1 MKKQLI
7 FIGLFLF
14 LGVWAAQAQ
23 PRKEMKGM
31 GKERIQE
38 AKKEFLTERLV
49 LSEEQ
54 AKNFWPLYEAFEAE
68 IDENREK
75 MKKLK
80 MGFAVKSD
88 EQLAQDIEQFFSLRE
103 QETAIERKYYKQ
115 FQKVI
120 SVRQIAVLYQSEE
133 QFKRWLFEKLR
144 DRMEPPRDRGE

>member
-7 FIGLFLF
+7 FIGAFLF
-14 LGVWAAQAQ
+14 LGLWAVQAQ
-23 PRKEMKGM
+23 PRKAMKGM

-49 LSEEQ
+49 LSDEQ
-54 AKNFWPLYEAFEAE
+54 AKKFWPLYEAFEAE
-68 IDENREK
+68 IDENREQ

-88 EQLAQDIEQFFSLRE
+88 EQLAQDIETFFSLRDK
-103 QETAIERKYYKQ
+103 ETAIERKYYKQ
-115 FQKVI
+115 FQNII
-120 SVRQIAVLYQSEE
+120 SIRQIAVLYQSEE

-144 DRMEPPRDRGE
+144 DRMEPPPKD